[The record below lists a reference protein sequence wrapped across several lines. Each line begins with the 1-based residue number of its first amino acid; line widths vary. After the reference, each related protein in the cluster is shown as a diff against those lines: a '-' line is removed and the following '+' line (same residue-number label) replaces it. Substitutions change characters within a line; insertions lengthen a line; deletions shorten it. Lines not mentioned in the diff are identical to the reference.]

1 MESRYRQQQQQQHPD
16 DALSANERRY
26 MEEQLER
33 CLDALDADTAREY
46 VKAVELAPELVHSES
61 SAWDFIRFEQYDL
74 ERAARRRAKYWKF
87 RKYIFEERWLLPMT
101 QVSVVVVQCIYF
113 RPPLSAGRAP
123 HTSYRQAD
131 RNRSLDFR
139 AS

>member
-74 ERAARRRAKYWKF
+74 ERAARRRAKYWKL

-101 QVSVVVVQCIYF
+101 QVSL
-113 RPPLSAGRAP
+113 R
-123 HTSYRQAD
+123 
-131 RNRSLDFR
+131 
-139 AS
+139 